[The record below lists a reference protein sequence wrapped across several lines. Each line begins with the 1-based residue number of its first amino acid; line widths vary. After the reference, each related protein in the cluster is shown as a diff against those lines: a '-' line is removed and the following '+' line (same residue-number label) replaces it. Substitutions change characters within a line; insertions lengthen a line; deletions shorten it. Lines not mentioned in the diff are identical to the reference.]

1 MTCRAVRKILYPAP
15 ERAPEGPGMAEARAH
30 VRECAACRDYFAAAE
45 KWSALLREKS
55 GREEA
60 PALLV
65 EEVVGGIERSPAR
78 RSRSWRRIL
87 VAALAAAVLPAA
99 WVAYRLPSE
108 RFFRALC
115 EDHAHYLDSQSQV
128 RSSDPSALEAWFR
141 ERAGF
146 SVRIPSFESGELV
159 GGRLC
164 FLRQRKAALVFYR
177 KNGTPVSLFA
187 TDARG
192 LTLGALDRAEI
203 DGVPLRRGSFQG
215 YTVAAFEMRGVLYA
229 LVSDLRESELLQ
241 WASAA
246 QVKSRGH

>member
-1 MTCRAVRKILYPAP
+1 MTCRAARKLLYPAP
-15 ERAPEGPGMAEARAH
+15 ERAPEGPDSAQARAH
-30 VRECAACRDYFAAAE
+30 VRECAACRAYFAAAE
-45 KWSALLREKS
+45 DWSALLREKA

-60 PALLV
+60 PAHLV
-65 EEVVGGIERSPAR
+65 DEVAGGIERKHAR
-78 RSRSWRRIL
+78 RRRPWRKIA
-87 VAALAAAVLPAA
+87 VAALAAAVLAAA
-99 WVAYRLPSE
+99 WVGYRVPSE

-115 EDHAHYLDSQSQV
+115 EDHAHYLDAQSQV

-141 ERAGF
+141 ERVGF
-146 SVRIPSFESGELV
+146 SLRVPTFESGELI

-164 FLRQRKAALVFYR
+164 FFRQRKAALVFYR
-177 KNGTPVSLFA
+177 KNGKPVSLFA
-187 TDARG
+187 TGARG

-203 DGVPLRRGSFQG
+203 DGVPLWRGSFQG

-246 QVKSRGH
+246 QVKSRGY